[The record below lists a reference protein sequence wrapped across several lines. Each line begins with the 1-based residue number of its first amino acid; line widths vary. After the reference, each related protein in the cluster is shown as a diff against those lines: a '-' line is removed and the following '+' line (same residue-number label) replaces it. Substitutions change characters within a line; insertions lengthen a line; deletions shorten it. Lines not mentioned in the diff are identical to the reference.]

1 MIATVTTKGQ
11 ITIPAEIRKNST
23 YPPRIGLILL
33 LIAISLK
40 IFLQNF
46 YY

>member
-1 MIATVTTKGQ
+1 MIATVTTNGQ

-23 YPPRIGLILL
+23 YPSRIGLIQLL
-33 LIAISLK
+33 MATSLK